1 MLPAALFVIFSLVA
15 VPAFAQGPYVGA
27 SVGMDVSR
35 FTHVEA
41 AGFNDLDTG
50 GEVLNFSLRVG
61 TAVGERWGVEL
72 GFTRPNELER
82 QSRRGFP
89 IPLLANALAPVGI
102 DIGVAFPIF
111 DSTRVERRNS
121 TLETLAWVAQPV
133 GDRVD
138 LVYLGGLA
146 FNRITEDIRFQFTRR
161 IAGIVVP
168 NSTRT
173 VTYNVGPVAGLDA
186 RIGLTDHVQL
196 VPGVRLQTLGGDGNQ
211 GWLVRTSAGLNWQ
224 F

>member
-1 MLPAALFVIFSLVA
+1 MFPAGLFVILTLIA
-15 VPAFAQGPYVGA
+15 APALAQSPYVGA
-27 SVGMDVSR
+27 AVGMDVSR

-41 AGFNDLDTG
+41 AGFNDLDAG

-82 QSRRGFP
+82 DSRRGFP

-102 DIGVAFPIF
+102 GVALPII
-111 DSTRVERRNS
+111 DATTRIERRN
-121 TLETLAWVAQPV
+121 TTIETMAWVAQPV

-146 FNRITEDIRFQFTRR
+146 FNRITETIRFQFTRR
-161 IAGIVVP
+161 IASIVVP

-173 VTYNVGPVAGLDA
+173 VAYDVGPVAGMDA
-186 RIGLTDHVQL
+186 RIGLTDHLQL

-211 GWLVRTSAGLNWQ
+211 GWLIRTSAGLNWQ